1 MPTLKG
7 FSVAAVAGM
16 LGIAGTASG
25 QEIVVNF
32 GSPSLDRW
40 MYPFNFTPGL
50 ETQAS
55 CFGAIE
61 QAGFDDRD
69 GEFLLGFNVGA
80 QVPAGL
86 PLDQYRIVSARLTAV
101 VLNDLEARY
110 DPTFDTVRSLYQTSH
125 PDYQPDADPGRP
137 VEVYACGYRNGWTL
151 QTFGERSPFGGA
163 PIVPPA
169 EGARNV
175 FPVAIDGSG
184 ATIDVSRQVRQRFDA
199 PGLSI
204 GTTDSVNPGEL
215 MPAGTVM
222 TFEFSPCDPGTR
234 LYLRQA
240 LAAGRLNL
248 LITSL
253 QPASGGPD
261 GGSGDRTYPQFYTK
275 ENAAGL
281 PATLQLVVRVGD
293 SGDFNGDGF
302 KDFFDYADFIDAFE
316 SGSPEADFNQDCF
329 VDFFDFDDFVGAF
342 ER

>member
-1 MPTLKG
+1 MPTVKD

-16 LGIAGTASG
+16 LGIAGSASG

-50 ETQAS
+50 ETRAS

-151 QTFGERSPFGGA
+151 QTFGEQSPFGGA

-169 EGARNV
+169 E
-175 FPVAIDGSG
+175 G

-215 MPAGTVM
+215 IPAGTVM

-293 SGDFNGDGF
+293 PGDFNGDGF

-316 SGSPEADFNQDCF
+316 SGEPEADFNQDCF

>member
-1 MPTLKG
+1 MRSLSITAALAAASLGGATL
-7 FSVAAVAGM
+7 A
-16 LGIAGTASG
+16 
-25 QEIVVNF
+25 QEIQVVF
-32 GSPSLDRW
+32 GSPTLDRW
-40 MYPFNFTPGL
+40 MYPFNFTPGI
-50 ETQAS
+50 ESQAS

-80 QVPAGL
+80 HVPTGL

-110 DPTFDTVRSLYQTSH
+110 DPTFDSVRSLYQTSH
-125 PDYQPDADPGRP
+125 PDYVPDADPGRP
-137 VEVYACGYRNGWTL
+137 VEVFACGYRNGWTL
-151 QTFGERSPFGGA
+151 ETFGERSPFGGA

-175 FPVAIDGSG
+175 FPVAIDGNG
-184 ATIDVSRQVRQRFDA
+184 TTVDVSRQVRQRFDA
-199 PGLSI
+199 MGLSI
-204 GTTDSVNPGEL
+204 GTTDTVSPGEL
-215 MPAGTVM
+215 MPSGTVM
-222 TFEFSPCDPGTR
+222 TFELSPCDPGTR

-248 LITSL
+248 LVTSL

-261 GGSGDRTYPQFYTK
+261 GGSGERTYPQFYTK

-281 PATLQLVVRVGD
+281 PATLTLVVRVGD
-293 SGDFNGDGF
+293 PGDFNGDGF

-316 SGSPEADFNQDCF
+316 SASPEADFNQDCF